1 MKIKKIVLVGAMA
14 ALLALGATALA
25 GCGGKSDADVIRESL
40 TQELDQVKNLDDAFL
55 SEVTASAETG
65 GLDQFGID
73 AKELMKA
80 YFGGFDYRIDDVTVE
95 GDTAKAT
102 ITLTCKSYQDYVD
115 AITEAALNSEDE
127 TAFGENIME
136 AVNAIQAR
144 EADPLELTYQKE
156 GNTWNITSEGQQ
168 ALYSV
173 LFANSSP
180 IHGNHRLGPARCRA
194 GPSCVS
200 RITERLQNG

>member
-1 MKIKKIVLVGAMA
+1 M
-14 ALLALGATALA
+14 
-25 GCGGKSDADVIRESL
+25 
-40 TQELDQVKNLDDAFL
+40 KNLDDAFL

-144 EADPLELTYQKE
+144 EADPLEARLPE
-156 GNTWNITSEGQQ
+156 GRQHVEHHVRRPAG
-168 ALYSV
+168 AL
-173 LFANSSP
+173 L
-180 IHGNHRLGPARCRA
+180 RLVRELVADSRQPQTRARTMSCGPFLRSAD
-194 GPSCVS
+194 S
-200 RITERLQNG
+200 RTITERR

>member
-55 SEVTASAETG
+55 NEVTASAETG

-173 LFANSSP
+173 LFAN
-180 IHGNHRLGPARCRA
+180 
-194 GPSCVS
+194 
-200 RITERLQNG
+200 

>member
-1 MKIKKIVLVGAMA
+1 MTGRNERGIMKIKKIVLVGAMA

-80 YFGGFDYRIDDVTVE
+80 YFGGFDYRIDDEMCIRDRPIPVGAPRCPNCGGKAFKTVRLP
-95 GDTAKAT
+95 DDPSIVNFVKKA
-102 ITLTCKSYQDYVD
+102 
-115 AITEAALNSEDE
+115 
-127 TAFGENIME
+127 
-136 AVNAIQAR
+136 
-144 EADPLELTYQKE
+144 
-156 GNTWNITSEGQQ
+156 
-168 ALYSV
+168 
-173 LFANSSP
+173 
-180 IHGNHRLGPARCRA
+180 
-194 GPSCVS
+194 
-200 RITERLQNG
+200 